1 MRIKLFQMR
10 TIIYQTKKYMYRS
23 NHRINMDILHALSG
37 SFKSKKYVFI
47 YPNNLMLM
55 VSILDI
61 SMLIVQCIIHI
72 NKKPLIFT
80 DKWPTL
86 HYKYII

>member
-1 MRIKLFQMR
+1 MSNNRIDVD
-10 TIIYQTKKYMYRS
+10 IYQ
-23 NHRINMDILHALSG
+23 ALSG

-61 SMLIVQCIIHI
+61 STLMQIY

-80 DKWPTL
+80 DKW
-86 HYKYII
+86 KNIN